1 VVEKFLM
8 CETTFTAS
16 DISKLDD
23 DALFLKLTENGVQ
36 AGPIVSSTRPFYERK
51 LAALMFGLENSAEE
65 TKRRFSDIESG
76 DEEDEEDEE
85 DEDDDDDDQPSGITK
100 QVVPDASVD
109 RSGTVPTSS
118 PDKSPNSSGLRQRMA
133 GLRDEVDSGI
143 SNYKVTDMKRE
154 TVTVSRDGNETRDS
168 HHTMERTE
176 SGGESLIAQPTKMSS
191 LMTSLC
197 KLLLLFLV
205 LVVAYSLYISQ
216 LTPSG
221 VLPADSL
228 MDAVNS
234 AVPQRA
240 EEGDPVLDQASVA
253 DD

>member
-1 VVEKFLM
+1 VVDKFLM
-8 CETTFTAS
+8 SETETTFTAS

-51 LAALMFGLENSAEE
+51 LAALMFGPVDSAEE
-65 TKRRFSDIESG
+65 NKRKFSDIESG
-76 DEEDEEDEE
+76 EDEDE